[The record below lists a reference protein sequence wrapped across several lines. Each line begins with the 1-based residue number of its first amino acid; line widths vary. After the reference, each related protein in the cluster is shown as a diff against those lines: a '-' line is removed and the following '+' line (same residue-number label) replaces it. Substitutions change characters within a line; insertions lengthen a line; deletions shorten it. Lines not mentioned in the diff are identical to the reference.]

1 MNGMRIIIMAMALLC
16 GAAACRVQG
25 QLLNNSFLVLCY
37 HDIPAHVNGDNYGV
51 DRDAFVEQ
59 IEYLRAH
66 GYKFVSMDDVV
77 RAHRNEKPLPDKA
90 VLLTFDD
97 AYYSFYEFAMP
108 VLKMYGYPCL
118 LAVVTG
124 WVDNPPAEAK
134 NTPLM
139 NWEQLREVVQSGLV
153 ELASHTHELHRT
165 VLYNPQGNDCWAA
178 VSRIY
183 DPLAR
188 AYETEDA
195 YRARIYEDFRASAAA
210 LQKNC
215 GVSPR
220 ALVWPYGQYNYIAVD
235 EAKRAGMELTFALE
249 DKIASTQN
257 VRDMPRYILVKNP
270 SMGEIISALK
280 NNLADP
286 VQQRVLQADLDII
299 YDPDPAEQEK
309 NLDAFIERVVSMK
322 VSAVYLQ
329 AFCDDAGDGNVRSV
343 YFPNRVLPMKA
354 DLFNRVTNQLAIRDI
369 EVYAWMPVLSIV
381 LPDSTLNERLK
392 VRERVGDVVQLPT
405 SWYCQRLS
413 PFNSEAA
420 DALSMLYADMA
431 ANARIR
437 GVIFQDDGY
446 LNDREDFS
454 PAAIEEYKKITGN
467 CCVGYEDLSPGQKKR
482 WTEVKTHALIALTDT
497 LKEAV
502 RAYRPAASFA
512 RTLYAPVLSRPQS
525 EEWFAQNF
533 ADSLYA
539 YDYVVVMAYPRME
552 EVKNPVQWLSGLV
565 SEAGKYDGGLE
576 KTVFKVQT
584 YDWKRDKW
592 IGSATIDRWMRT
604 LVAAGARHIAYY
616 PDDFTKNMPDER
628 VVRLMMSVEDFPFSR
643 AER

>member
-1 MNGMRIIIMAMALLC
+1 MKRMLNILIV
-16 GAAACRVQG
+16 AAILPFAAVRRARGELV
-25 QLLNNSFLVLCY
+25 NNSFLVLCY
-37 HDIPAHVNGDNYGV
+37 HDIPAYVNGDNYGV

-77 RAHRNEKPLPDKA
+77 KAHRNEKPLPGKA
-90 VLLTFDD
+90 VLLSFDD
-97 AYYSFYEFAMP
+97 AYYSFYEFVLP
-108 VLKMYGYPCL
+108 VLKMYGYPCV

-124 WVDNPPAEAK
+124 WVDSPPPEAK
-134 NTPLM
+134 NMPLM
-139 NWEQLREVVQSGLV
+139 NWEQLREAAQSGLV

-183 DPLAR
+183 DPVAR
-188 AYETEDA
+188 AYETGDA
-195 YRARIYEDFRASAAA
+195 YRARIYEDFRASVSA

-220 ALVWPYGQYNYIAVD
+220 ALVWPYGQYNYIAVE

-249 DKIASTQN
+249 DRIASAQN

-280 NNLADP
+280 NNLAEP
-286 VQQRVLQADLDII
+286 AQQRALQADLDVI
-299 YDPDPAEQEK
+299 YDPDPIVQEK

-329 AFCDDAGDGNVRSV
+329 AFCDDGADGNIRSV

-369 EVYAWMPVLSIV
+369 EVYAWMPMLSIV
-381 LPDSTLNERLK
+381 LPEPALNERLK
-392 VRERVGDVVQLPT
+392 VRERVNGVVQLPT

-413 PFNSEAA
+413 PFSREAA
-420 DALSMLYADMA
+420 DALVMLYEDMA

-454 PAAIEEYKKITGN
+454 PAAMEEYGKIAGDCTME
-467 CCVGYEDLSPGQKKR
+467 YDDLSPEQKKR
-482 WTEVKTHALIALTDT
+482 WMQVKTRALITLSDN

-502 RAYRPAASFA
+502 RMYRPAASFA
-512 RTLYAPVLSRPQS
+512 RTLYAPALSEPQS
-525 EEWFAQNF
+525 EERFAQNF
-533 ADSLYA
+533 ADSLAA
-539 YDYVVVMAYPRME
+539 YDYVVIMAYPFME
-552 EVKNPVQWLSGLV
+552 EVKNPAQWLAGLV
-565 SEAGKYDGGLE
+565 NEAGSYDGGLE

-584 YDWKRDKW
+584 YDWKHDRW
-592 IGSATIDRWMRT
+592 IDSNVIDRWMRS

-616 PDDFTKNMPDER
+616 PDDFTENRPDER

-643 AER
+643 VQR